1 MLLLAILGM
10 ASIGY
15 HSGLSAT
22 RRSPEML
29 VLILAFASVLYLIMD
44 LDRPLE
50 GLLLVSQQPMIDV
63 QHLIHQ
69 NSP

>member
-1 MLLLAILGM
+1 
-10 ASIGY
+10 
-15 HSGLSAT
+15 
-22 RRSPEML
+22 ML